1 MGFFDLFKS
10 ETEREKEYREFLES
24 KSKEFISILPN
35 KITEEYVSYDLS
47 QFYTIDQKIDFLFI
61 FLKCAELYGPYS
73 RENMKLF
80 FNKEYSKIH
89 YFFYDIS
96 EKDKE
101 YLKIFEDGR
110 YFGFKNVRVDIKIYE
125 NKIDF
130 RLQEVPK
137 DDYENDYYDD
147 DSSNTYDRGSFLF
160 QKTHF

>member
-1 MGFFDLFKS
+1 MVFFDLFKS

-35 KITEEYVSYDLS
+35 KITKEYVSYDLS
-47 QFYTIDQKIDFLFI
+47 QFYTIDKKIDFLFI

-80 FNKEYSKIH
+80 FNKEYFKIH

-96 EKDKE
+96 EKGKE
-101 YLKIFEDGR
+101 HLKIFEDGR

-125 NKIDF
+125 NKVDF

-137 DDYENDYYDD
+137 DDYEDDCYDS
-147 DSSNTYDRGSFLF
+147 DSDIYDRGGLLY
-160 QKTHF
+160 QRTHF

>member
-10 ETEREKEYREFLES
+10 ETEKEKEYREFLES
-24 KSKEFISILPN
+24 KSKEFISMLPSD
-35 KITEEYVSYDLS
+35 ITKEYVSYDLS

-96 EKDKE
+96 EKGKE
-101 YLKIFEDGR
+101 HLKIFEDGR
-110 YFGFKNVRVDIKIYE
+110 YFSFKNVRVDIKIYE
-125 NKIDF
+125 NKVDF

-137 DDYENDYYDD
+137 NDYEDDGYDS
-147 DSSNTYDRGSFLF
+147 DSDTYDRGGFLF
-160 QKTHF
+160 QKTNF

>member
-1 MGFFDLFKS
+1 MGILDLLRTA
-10 ETEREKEYREFLES
+10 TEEEIKYKEFLES

-96 EKDKE
+96 EKGKE
-101 YLKIFEDGR
+101 HLKIFEDGR

-125 NKIDF
+125 NKVDF

-137 DDYENDYYDD
+137 NDYEDDGYDS
-147 DSSNTYDRGSFLF
+147 DSDTYDRGGFLF
-160 QKTHF
+160 QKTNF